1 MTLDNGKKIVSL
13 RLTGFITTVVY
24 VLYIFLAYFPKV
36 FRPIMTEKSLTILT
50 VVLTAAYLILL
61 MRPVILKYMYLLF
74 SADERKI
81 TLRWYKPGL
90 MPGESKSIEIP
101 VERFAGYEIKEQF
114 MGLNS
119 YLTLFQQVQGRKA
132 AYPPVSISAL
142 TRKQREDIE
151 ATLKNYKSVI

>member
-36 FRPIMTEKSLTILT
+36 FRHIMTEKSLTILT
-50 VVLTAAYLILL
+50 IAVTAAYLILL

-114 MGLNS
+114 MGLHC